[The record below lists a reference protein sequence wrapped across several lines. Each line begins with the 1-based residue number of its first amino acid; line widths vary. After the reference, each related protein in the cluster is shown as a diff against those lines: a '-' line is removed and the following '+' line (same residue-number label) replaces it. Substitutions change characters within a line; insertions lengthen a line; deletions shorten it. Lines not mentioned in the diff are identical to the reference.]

1 MVAAEEGEAAESSA
15 AIWLWL
21 GRRRTVDWEK
31 REAIESPN
39 AIQIESAA
47 QQRSFIHRRGGTKVA
62 EGEQTNPRVLELNKM
77 MLMMMMM
84 MMMMMMVV
92 GDGWWMMVV
101 VLCCVV
107 FGEAYDSGGTLSVSP
122 SPIGEW

>member
-1 MVAAEEGEAAESSA
+1 MIGKS
-15 AIWLWL
+15 
-21 GRRRTVDWEK
+21 GRP
-31 REAIESPN
+31 ESPN

-47 QQRSFIHRRGGTKVA
+47 QQRSFIHRRGGTKGS

-84 MMMMMMVV
+84 MMMVV

-101 VLCCVV
+101 VLCCVMLWCVV
-107 FGEAYDSGGTLSVSP
+107 FGEAYDSGGPML
-122 SPIGEW
+122 